1 MRPRYGRPTGP
12 TPTLRHCVLFF
23 AVAVLSTTMT
33 MLFATRKRISSPNSR
48 SISPHPAPR
57 DDAVERKRNW
67 GRTRGV
73 GAAIANREP
82 PWPEVFIIGTPK
94 AATTSLFATLLSH
107 PQLCAPTRGAIG
119 NKEVHF
125 FNQRGNFER
134 GARFYLS
141 HFGHDPKCART
152 HSITQNASKKMK
164 DLFATNFKYMDGTPT
179 YLRSVLI
186 FLLI

>member
-1 MRPRYGRPTGP
+1 
-12 TPTLRHCVLFF
+12 
-23 AVAVLSTTMT
+23 
-33 MLFATRKRISSPNSR
+33 MLFATRKRISSPRTRSR

-141 HFGHDPKCART
+141 HFGHDPKCARR
-152 HSITQNASKKMK
+152 HASKKMK
-164 DLFATNFKYMDGTPT
+164 DSFATNFKYMDGTPT
-179 YLRSVLI
+179 YLRYFLI
-186 FLLI
+186 III

>member
-1 MRPRYGRPTGP
+1 MRPRSSRPTAAPP
-12 TPTLRHCVLFF
+12 TSTLRHCVLVF

-33 MLFATRKRISSPNSR
+33 MLFATRKRISSPRTRSR
-48 SISPHPAPR
+48 SISPHP
-57 DDAVERKRNW
+57 DAVERKRNW
-67 GRTRGV
+67 GSTRGV
-73 GAAIANREP
+73 GEAIANREP

-152 HSITQNASKKMK
+152 RSPSITQNASKM
-164 DLFATNFKYMDGTPT
+164 FATNFKYMDGTPT

-186 FLLI
+186 FLLII

>member
-33 MLFATRKRISSPNSR
+33 MLFATRKRISSPRTRSR

-57 DDAVERKRNW
+57 ADAVERKRNW
-67 GRTRGV
+67 GSPRGV

-107 PQLCAPTRGAIG
+107 PQLCAPRGAIG

-134 GARFYLS
+134 GAHFYLS
-141 HFGHDPKCART
+141 HFGHDPKCARR
-152 HSITQNASKKMK
+152 HASKKMK
-164 DLFATNFKYMDGTPT
+164 DSFATNFKYMDGTPT
-179 YLRSVLI
+179 YLRYFLI
-186 FLLI
+186 III